1 MSCSSVENGFQ
12 IKKGWFSEISYRSIW
27 DHRKVSLSRPKNGAT
42 IILRHILTDYNMF
55 HVIFIKFSIFIY
67 KKNFSCHL
75 GNISSFSNKCAQKSN
90 LRKIQF
96 FLPKL
101 KKGTLQNTFFILL
114 YLLRMKNRC
123 TPHGSY
129 IKNTR
134 KKYFCFCIFKT
145 QYRIVDTFLFV
156 HKISK

>member
-55 HVIFIKFSIFIY
+55 HVIFIQFSIFIY
-67 KKNFSCHL
+67 KKISVAILGTFLAFQISVLKKVILEKFS
-75 GNISSFSNKCAQKSN
+75 
-90 LRKIQF
+90 F

-123 TPHGSY
+123 TPHSSY